1 MDWPMDGVVLL
12 HVLTAFAF
20 VAGLVGRDL
29 TIAQAR
35 RSSEID
41 SVTTLLAVADR
52 FDTIV
57 KVGSVAVLVF
67 GLVPMVVGDL
77 SLTDNG
83 WLVAAQVLF
92 VLMGLLVPTV
102 VLPRG
107 RVFERALAEARDR
120 GEITPDLS
128 AAFHDPIVAIA
139 RNAELVIVT
148 VIIGVMV
155 LKPF

>member
-102 VLPRG
+102 FLPRG

-148 VIIGVMV
+148 VIIGLMV